1 MRWLYL
7 LFPDLY
13 LHNLIQQHP
22 QSAEQPLAIV
32 AASGQTHIQQC
43 NDSARQHGVRK
54 DMPLATA
61 LCLSPGLQ
69 VVRSDPGLEQQLLDS
84 RALWATQFSAQV
96 ACDSGHDGRHGLWL
110 EAATML
116 RLFGGAE
123 RYRQQLQWS
132 LQQQQWV
139 CHCGSGDTPLAARLR
154 ANLLLAADNGVDDL
168 QALTLAQLQQGQV
181 FTQDESIALQRLGI
195 DTLADILRLPFS
207 GLATRFGKGL
217 TQSLQ
222 RLLGYEAHPLP
233 AFEVPAVFE
242 QGVQFIHEVSHA
254 NGLLFPLQRLLQRL
268 ALYLQRQQSS
278 CRELLLILQHR
289 ELTNSEWHIRFAHS
303 EYRQPELLFL
313 VRHFLEKQLL
323 PSPVQQLILRV
334 DQFQSR
340 ETTQHSL
347 LMDSTQHSADSQQLL
362 NRLGIRLQPQQLLRL
377 NYQPDPRPEAAL
389 QLATALSDT
398 SSTTHALRPDQGE
411 RPLWLLV
418 HPIPCSPPET
428 VLAGPERI
436 SSGWWDNSDVRRN
449 YYLVE
454 QQGQRLW
461 VFYAPD
467 GWFIHGVF
475 S

>member
-1 MRWLYL
+1 M
-7 LFPDLY
+7 
-13 LHNLIQQHP
+13 
-22 QSAEQPLAIV
+22 
-32 AASGQTHIQQC
+32 
-43 NDSARQHGVRK
+43 
-54 DMPLATA
+54 
-61 LCLSPGLQ
+61 
-69 VVRSDPGLEQQLLDS
+69 
-84 RALWATQFSAQV
+84 
-96 ACDSGHDGRHGLWL
+96 
-110 EAATML
+110 
-116 RLFGGAE
+116 
-123 RYRQQLQWS
+123 
-132 LQQQQWV
+132 
-139 CHCGSGDTPLAARLR
+139 
-154 ANLLLAADNGVDDL
+154 
-168 QALTLAQLQQGQV
+168 
-181 FTQDESIALQRLGI
+181 
-195 DTLADILRLPFS
+195 
-207 GLATRFGKGL
+207 
-217 TQSLQ
+217 
-222 RLLGYEAHPLP
+222 
-233 AFEVPAVFE
+233 
-242 QGVQFIHEVSHA
+242 QFIHEVSHA

-289 ELTNSEWHIRFAHS
+289 ELNNSEWHIRFAHS

-334 DQFQSR
+334 DQFQPR
-340 ETTQHSL
+340 QTTQHSL
-347 LMDSTQHSADSQQLL
+347 LMDNAQRSTDSQQLL